1 MRHDDRMNETEGK
14 TLAQGQGMNVP
25 GETET
30 REEAEMSREKGQD
43 AEEKEAAPE
52 APQEDAAFDRQLE
65 EMMNG
70 TGGKKAGEEKARKKE
85 VSPGGG
91 GPGSPGHWSR
101 KGPGRQRAQ
110 SSHSSYGDAGE
121 KGDPE
126 PAFGQRSGFR
136 HRQCGRGIQSPCRG
150 AGDPCKGRR

>member
-70 TGGKKAGEEKARKKE
+70 TGGKKAGKKKRGKKKFLLAAA
-85 VSPGGG
+85 VLAVLGIGAVKVLGG
-91 GPGSPGHWSR
+91 SE
-101 KGPGRQRAQ
+101 Q